1 MIVSA
6 LAMLSLVRRRMVV
19 KGPEPSQAS
28 QEVVVDELDPS
39 SEAAGAK
46 RMVYLVTFPHPKPG
60 STLVAPGSMTR
71 LDIAQKFLQA
81 CAQPASSTWNR
92 QPQAVVLDRAAVF
105 HELHKENAD
114 GQAHSHY
121 HIALKA
127 MSSFRFAP
135 VKKALQDKF
144 KLASHWSCTHS
155 GYWSPIRYC
164 AVPSPSKPR
173 SSLDPQPL
181 LWSRLGLHPPL
192 HLVCHEPQTA
202 PAMWAKRQRKE
213 DHAAST
219 AKQEPRM
226 TEYEL
231 WPVVVESGIRNTL
244 DDRHAHLRLMQ
255 YVKEHCSA
263 ATCAFVFKNRARL
276 PALIDDIWRWE
287 SIGAVVA
294 VADQTLSH
302 MLRAATSTPC
312 TCGGMWSRFAAY
324 ALGTNRIDVA
334 ALCKSVLVAL
344 DEGRSPMCPIV
355 TLAGVSGGE
364 GKSFFLKGL
373 AAIVGPEHVFWTPT
387 HPSFPLHGLEDAK
400 VVILDEFRF
409 VKSVVPLAT
418 QCLWFD
424 GSAVPIAKP
433 QTAQGV
439 ASHIAYRGR
448 APIFITTSKK
458 ETDLLA
464 EAQDGDAAMVMRR
477 LQVFNFTTRVAKP
490 GCSIPSCAHCF
501 SNFVMKH
508 GS

>member
-1 MIVSA
+1 
-6 LAMLSLVRRRMVV
+6 MV
-19 KGPEPSQAS
+19 G
-28 QEVVVDELDPS
+28 ELDPS
-39 SEAAGAK
+39 SETPGTK

-71 LDIAQKFLQA
+71 MDIAQKFLEA
-81 CAQPASSTWNR
+81 CAQPASTVQNR

-105 HELHKENAD
+105 HELHKANAD
-114 GQAHSHY
+114 GLAHSHY
-121 HIALKA
+121 HIAVKGV
-127 MSSFRFAP
+127 SSFRFAP

-144 KLASHWSCTHS
+144 KLASHWSCTHN

-164 AVPSPSKPR
+164 TVPSPSKTK
-173 SSLDPQPL
+173 SSLDPQPV

-192 HLVCHEPQTA
+192 HLMCHEPQTA

-213 DHAAST
+213 DRAAET

-231 WPVVVESGIRNTL
+231 WPLVVESGIQNTV
-244 DDRHAHLRLMQ
+244 DDRQAHLRLMK

-294 VADQTLSH
+294 AAERTLSDMMTAA
-302 MLRAATSTPC
+302 MLAPC
-312 TCGGMWSRFAAY
+312 TCGGSWTRFAAF
-324 ALGTNRIDVA
+324 ALDTNRIDVTS
-334 ALCKSVLVAL
+334 LCKSVLRAL
-344 DEGRSPMCPIV
+344 KEGRSPTCPIV
-355 TLAGVSGGE
+355 TLAGISGGE

-373 AAIVGPEHVFWTPT
+373 AAVVGQEHVFWTPT
-387 HPSFPLHGLEDAK
+387 HPSFPLHGVEDAK

-409 VKSVVPLAT
+409 TKSVVPLAT

-424 GSAVPIAKP
+424 GSAVPVAKP
-433 QTAQGV
+433 QTAQ
-439 ASHIAYRGR
+439 AATSHMTYRGR

-458 ETDLLA
+458 EADLLA
-464 EAQDGDAAMVMRR
+464 QAEDGDAAMVMRR
-477 LQVFNFTTRVAKP
+477 LQVFSFTTRVAKP
-490 GCSIPSCAHCF
+490 GCSIPNCAYCF
-501 SNFVMKH
+501 ATFVMKH
-508 GS
+508 GL